1 MKAVVL
7 TLTAALNLALVPWA
21 AAQTAGTTGEFLG
34 KKINPVLAVELEA
47 SAARAPSSSTTASP
61 AATPTVREPGST
73 NSGSAPMYTGVANT
87 QSMGASSPA
96 ASERERLPGS
106 R

>member
-1 MKAVVL
+1 MKRVVL
-7 TLTAALNLALVPWA
+7 TLTATLSMGLAPWA
-21 AAQTAGTTGEFLG
+21 SAQTAGTTGEFLG
-34 KKINPVLAVELEA
+34 QKINPVLAVELEA
-47 SAARAPSSSTTASP
+47 SAARAPSSTTASP

-73 NSGSAPMYTGVANT
+73 NAGSAPMYTGVANT

-96 ASERERLPGS
+96 APERERLPGS

>member
-1 MKAVVL
+1 MH
-7 TLTAALNLALVPWA
+7 
-21 AAQTAGTTGEFLG
+21 QH
-34 KKINPVLAVELEA
+34 
-47 SAARAPSSSTTASP
+47 
-61 AATPTVREPGST
+61 EPGNT
-73 NSGSAPMYTGVANT
+73 NAGSAPMYTGVANT